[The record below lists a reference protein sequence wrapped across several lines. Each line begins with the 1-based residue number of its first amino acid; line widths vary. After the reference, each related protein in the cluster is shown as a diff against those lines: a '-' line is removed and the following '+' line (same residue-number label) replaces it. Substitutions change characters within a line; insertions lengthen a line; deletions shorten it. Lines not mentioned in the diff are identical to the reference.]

1 MSRQTK
7 TNGTKEEYEQTN
19 NFFFLLLLSLFLT
32 SKHWG
37 IVNISFEALC
47 IHWGVHNY
55 ANVYTILMPD
65 GPTSCYPWDTAQ
77 QALLASSTSLH
88 LKRLHKL

>member
-1 MSRQTK
+1 MSRQTISDLKKK
-7 TNGTKEEYEQTN
+7 TI
-19 NFFFLLLLSLFLT
+19 FFLLLL
-32 SKHWG
+32 H

-47 IHWGVHNY
+47 LHWGVHNY

-77 QALLASSTSLH
+77 QAVLASSTSLH